1 MAEVFVQFASPVVAK
16 NGTVYRAQACGAP
29 NADGMWEG
37 WIEFVPVAGGAAP
50 LRSSRETTQPNRKDT
65 AYWATGLTPV
75 YLEGALERALHP
87 LVRATVETPQPVF
100 DSPAPHIVP
109 TPAAV
114 PTNEAILDP
123 FSVYTKGEVLL
134 RKELHEL
141 SSWHL
146 VNIITGY
153 DLGEEPVTT
162 LNRLPAATLV
172 EIIVSAVRERAS
184 MRPGGWR
191 S

>member
-1 MAEVFVQFASPVVAK
+1 MAEVFVQFASPVIATD
-16 NGTVYRAQACGAP
+16 GTVYRAQACGAP
-29 NADGMWEG
+29 NTDGLWEG
-37 WIEFVPVAGGAAP
+37 WIEFIPVDGGAA

-87 LVRATVETPQPVF
+87 LVRTTVDTPNPVF
-100 DSPAPHIVP
+100 DSPAPDGAPPVS
-109 TPAAV
+109 AV
-114 PTNEAILDP
+114 PSNEAVLDP
-123 FSVYTKGEVLL
+123 FSVFMKGEALL
-134 RKELHEL
+134 RKELHAL

-153 DLGEEPVTT
+153 DLSDEPVTT
-162 LNRLPAATLV
+162 LNRLPAAALIET
-172 EIIVSAVRERAS
+172 IVGAVRERAS

>member
-1 MAEVFVQFASPVVAK
+1 MAEVFVQFANPVVAK
-16 NGTVYRAQACGAP
+16 DGTLYRAQACGAP

-37 WIEFVPVAGGAAP
+37 WIEFLPLDNGPA

-87 LVRATVETPQPVF
+87 FQRPVVPTPQPIF
-100 DSPAPHIVP
+100 DAPAPHSAP
-109 TPAAV
+109 SSGPMPGNQAV
-114 PTNEAILDP
+114 LDP
-123 FSVYTKGEVLL
+123 FSVYTKGEALL
-134 RKELHEL
+134 RKELHAL

-146 VNIITGY
+146 VNIISAY
-153 DLGEEPVTT
+153 DLSDEPVSV
-162 LNRLPAATLV
+162 LNRLPGSVLIET
-172 EIIVSAVRERAS
+172 IVSAVRERAS